1 VAGDRCIAGGQ
12 GRETLKGCRKKE
24 KSVQFDAFL
33 KRACPPRDL
42 DWRKYRRRSA
52 RHRVLARMAELGLTR
67 FEDYLDRL
75 DRDAGEA
82 AGLAELMAVTVS
94 RFFREAPVWK
104 ALEERVLPRLLA
116 ASAGRRLLRAWS
128 VGCAGGEEPYSL
140 ALLWHDRL
148 QPRYPRRR
156 LTILASDVDE
166 SSLERA
172 RLAIYGGSSLR
183 EIPLALREKW
193 FAVHDDRR
201 RLIPLLAAR
210 VRFLHHN
217 FMEDPQPGTF
227 DLVLVRYLPF
237 TYYRGARRLEAAQR
251 LWRAL
256 RPGGALMIGAKEN
269 LQAQEGHLFAPWP
282 GTTAIYCRRP
292 AGAERAGRFVR

>member
-1 VAGDRCIAGGQ
+1 M
-12 GRETLKGCRKKE
+12 
-24 KSVQFDAFL
+24 QFDAFL
-33 KRACPPRDL
+33 KRACPPLDL

-75 DRDAGEA
+75 GRDAGEA

-94 RFFREAPVWK
+94 RFFRDAPVWK
-104 ALEERVLPRLLA
+104 TVEERVLPHLLA
-116 ASAGRRLLRAWS
+116 AAAGRRFLRAWS

-156 LTILASDVDE
+156 LTILASDIDE
-166 SSLERA
+166 YSLRRA
-172 RLAIYGGSSLR
+172 RLAVYGGSSLR
-183 EIPLALREKW
+183 EIPSALKEKW
-193 FAVHDDRR
+193 FAAHDDRR
-201 RLIPLLAAR
+201 RLSPLLAAW

-217 FMEDPQPGTF
+217 FMNDPPPGTF
-227 DLVLVRYLPF
+227 DLVLARYLPF
-237 TYYRGARRLEAAQR
+237 TYYRGERRLRAARR

-256 RPGGALMIGAKEN
+256 RPGGALVIGAKET
-269 LQAQEGHLFAPWP
+269 LQAEERHLFAPWP
-282 GTTAIYCRRP
+282 GATAVYCRRP
-292 AGAERAGRFVR
+292 AGTAGAGCFVR